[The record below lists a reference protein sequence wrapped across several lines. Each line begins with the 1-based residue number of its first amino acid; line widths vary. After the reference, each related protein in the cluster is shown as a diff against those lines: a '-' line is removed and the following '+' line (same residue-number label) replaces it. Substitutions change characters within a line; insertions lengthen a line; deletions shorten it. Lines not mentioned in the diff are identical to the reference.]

1 MRPFDNITRAEAV
14 IMLARAFSI
23 AEYADGIRIY
33 DDAGDI
39 RIGRPVLSAPW
50 LMQITSRLKT
60 RFNMTQ
66 DITRAEIVLILDRLL
81 TEVIQNSGVYTDN
94 IHGNVLVTAPDVV
107 FSDLTQL
114 PVMSMSPDRPRVLH
128 SPVRRCLE
136 KSII

>member
-33 DDAGDI
+33 DDAADI
-39 RIGRPVLSAPW
+39 PDWAAGFVGAMAYADYLPFEDTF
-50 LMQITSRLKT
+50 QYD
-60 RFNMTQ
+60 Q

-107 FSDLTQL
+107 FSDLTVTGNVYVTGQAEGFTL
-114 PVMSMSPDRPRVLH
+114 SGADGG
-128 SPVRRCLE
+128 LE